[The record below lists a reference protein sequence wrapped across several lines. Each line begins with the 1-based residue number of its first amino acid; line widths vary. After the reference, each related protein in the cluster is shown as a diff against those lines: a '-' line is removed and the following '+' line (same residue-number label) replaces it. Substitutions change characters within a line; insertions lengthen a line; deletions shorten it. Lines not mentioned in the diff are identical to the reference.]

1 MALKLIIK
9 DFHKNTIYVKEVVG
23 TSNYDA
29 DQPLYLGKNEE
40 VLGMEK

>member
-9 DFHKNTIYVKEVVG
+9 DFHKNAIYVKEVVG

-29 DQPLYLGKNEE
+29 D
-40 VLGMEK
+40 

>member
-1 MALKLIIK
+1 MALKRIIK

-29 DQPLYLGKNEE
+29 D
-40 VLGMEK
+40 